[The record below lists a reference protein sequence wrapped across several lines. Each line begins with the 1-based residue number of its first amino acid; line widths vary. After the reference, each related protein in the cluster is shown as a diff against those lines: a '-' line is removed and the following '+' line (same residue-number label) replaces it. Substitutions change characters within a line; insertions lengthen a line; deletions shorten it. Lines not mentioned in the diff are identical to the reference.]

1 MLQRWLF
8 VILLLILP
16 LITSAQTKENVWKS
30 LADVAIEDRYD
41 ASMGYEVSYPVF
53 GERAQPLDGQQI
65 VVKGYMIPFEAY
77 LKPKYFILSALPI
90 AACFFCGGAGPET
103 VMEVFSQDNIELS
116 SEVIQL
122 RGKLELNADN
132 PDRMMYILRDAELL
146 ED

>member
-1 MLQRWLF
+1 MLIRLLC
-8 VILLLILP
+8 VIP
-16 LITSAQTKENVWKS
+16 LSLTSLTLWAQTDGNVWKS
-30 LADVAIEDRYD
+30 LADVEIEDRYD
-41 ASMGYEVSYPVF
+41 ASVGYEVSYPVF
-53 GERAQPLDGQQI
+53 GEKAQVLDGQQI

-116 SEVIQL
+116 SEVIKL
-122 RGKLELNADN
+122 RGRLELNADN

-146 ED
+146 EN

>member
-1 MLQRWLF
+1 MLIRLLY
-8 VILLLILP
+8 VILLLL
-16 LITSAQTKENVWKS
+16 TSLTLWAQTEKNVWKS
-30 LADVAIEDRYD
+30 LADVEIEDRYD
-41 ASMGYEVSYPVF
+41 ASVGYEVSYPVF
-53 GERAQPLDGQQI
+53 GEQAQLLDDQQI

-116 SEVIQL
+116 SEVIKL
-122 RGKLELNADN
+122 RGRLELNADN

>member
-1 MLQRWLF
+1 MLIRLLYVMSLWL
-8 VILLLILP
+8 
-16 LITSAQTKENVWKS
+16 TSLTLWAQTGGNVWKS

-41 ASMGYEVSYPVF
+41 ASVGYEVSYPVF
-53 GERAQPLDGQQI
+53 GERAQVLDNQQV

-103 VMEVFSQDNIELS
+103 VMEVFSQNNIELS
-116 SEVIQL
+116 SEVIKL
-122 RGKLELNADN
+122 RGRLELNADN
-132 PDRMMYILRDAELL
+132 PDHMMYILHDAKLL